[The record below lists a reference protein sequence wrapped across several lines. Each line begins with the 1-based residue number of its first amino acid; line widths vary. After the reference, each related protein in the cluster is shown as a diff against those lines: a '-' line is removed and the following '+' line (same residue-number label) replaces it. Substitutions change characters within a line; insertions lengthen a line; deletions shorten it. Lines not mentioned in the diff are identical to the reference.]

1 MSHVIIPEDTLCVAD
16 YERLAKEVLPHAIY
30 EYVYGG
36 GADEM
41 TLCGNR
47 ESLDAIKILPRML
60 NDVRHGSTHTQ
71 VLGQTWRTPMMLAPV
86 AFQKMAHEQGEIAT
100 AQAASALEIGM
111 MVSTLASVEMEA
123 ISEQLNSP
131 KWFQLYWQVDRDF
144 NLSLIK
150 RAEKAGYQAIVL
162 TVDSAIHGIRNRAQ
176 RAKFALPEG
185 VSAVNLKDRPELPR
199 QAFTPDQSIVFQ
211 GMMSEAP
218 NWNDVAW
225 LIEQT
230 ELPVII
236 KGILHPADA
245 RKAQEL
251 GAQGVIVSNHGGRT
265 LDCVPSAI
273 DMVAAV
279 REAVGSEFC
288 VLLDGA
294 IQRGTDVFK
303 AIALGADAVLI
314 GRPQFYALAVAGAAG
329 VAHMLRILREE
340 FEVAMALAG
349 VAYVKDITRS
359 SLL

>member
-1 MSHVIIPEDTLCVAD
+1 MIPEDALCVAD

-36 GADEM
+36 GADEV
-41 TLCGNR
+41 TLRANR
-47 ESLDAIKILPRML
+47 EALDAVKVLPRML
-60 NDVRHGSTHTQ
+60 NDVRQGSTHTQ

-86 AFQKMAHEQGEIAT
+86 AFQKMAHEQGELAT
-100 AQAASALEIGM
+100 AQAASALDIGM
-111 MVSTLASVEMEA
+111 MVSTLASVEMET
-123 ISEQLNSP
+123 ISEQLRSP
-131 KWFQLYWQVDRDF
+131 KWFQLYWQLDRDF
-144 NLSLIK
+144 NLSLVE
-150 RAEKAGYQAIVL
+150 RAQAAGYQAIVL
-162 TVDSAIHGIRNRAQ
+162 TVDSSIHGIRNRAQ

-185 VSAVNLKDRPELPR
+185 VAAVNLKDRPELPR
-199 QAFTPDQSIVFQ
+199 KAFTPEQSIVFQ

-218 NWNDVAW
+218 NWDDVAW
-225 LIEQT
+225 LIEHT
-230 ELPVII
+230 DLPVII
-236 KGILHPADA
+236 KGVLHPMDA
-245 RKAQEL
+245 LKAKQL

-279 REAVGSEFC
+279 REAVGEDFC

-349 VAYVKDITRS
+349 VAQVEDIS
-359 SLL
+359 KAHLFLHC